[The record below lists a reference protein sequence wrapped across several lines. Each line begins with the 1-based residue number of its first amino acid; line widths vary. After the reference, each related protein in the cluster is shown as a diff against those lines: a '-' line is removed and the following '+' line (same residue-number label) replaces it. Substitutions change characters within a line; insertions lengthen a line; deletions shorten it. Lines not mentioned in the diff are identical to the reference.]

1 VGLRAVAGGGGFVC
15 GGMML
20 AAAIRCAAGALRW
33 RFLES
38 DEGDKGGRREEIF
51 NSL

>member
-1 VGLRAVAGGGGFVC
+1 MGLRAVAGGGGFLG

-33 RFLES
+33 RFL
-38 DEGDKGGRREEIF
+38 GVGRGGPRRREERF
-51 NSL
+51 WFS